1 MIIAASIVGL
11 IAYYAIT
18 RAILFWYAV
27 VIRGLDVD
35 YVERYSSGEIK
46 GGQQSWREV
55 FLLPIFGEFHFWL
68 LGPIVLAIDLSKAF
82 SDKMVLV
89 RKASEAKAVTATK
102 LSKMKAAQLELAEI
116 QLDRELSQAK
126 KDYQQYHGERE

>member
-1 MIIAASIVGL
+1 MIIAASIVGP

-27 VIRGLDVD
+27 VIRGLDVE
-35 YVERYSSGEIK
+35 YCRNANAYNSGEE
-46 GGQQSWREV
+46 SWRTIFLAPGSGEV
-55 FLLPIFGEFHFWL
+55 MFWVY
-68 LGPIVLAIDLSKAF
+68 GPIALAIDLSKAF
-82 SDKMVLV
+82 YDKMVLI
-89 RKASEAKAVTATK
+89 RKASEAKAVTTTK

-126 KDYQQYHGERE
+126 KDFQKYHSDMD

>member
-35 YVERYSSGEIK
+35 YAKERDLYRSGEE
-46 GGQQSWREV
+46 SWRTIFLAPISGEV
-55 FLLPIFGEFHFWL
+55 MFWVY
-68 LGPIVLAIDLSKAF
+68 GPIALAIDLSKAF
-82 SDKMVLV
+82 SDKMVLI
-89 RKASEAKAVTATK
+89 RKASEAKAITATK

-126 KDYQQYHGERE
+126 KDYQRHMEKE

>member
-18 RAILFWYAV
+18 RAVLLWYAV
-27 VIRGLDVD
+27 VVSNLDLDLID
-35 YVERYSSGEIK
+35 YHKRDDMA
-46 GGQQSWREV
+46 WRSC
-55 FLLPIFGEFHFWL
+55 FMLPAFGDFWFWVA
-68 LGPIVLAIDLSKAF
+68 GPIIVSLDLSKAF

-89 RKASEAKAVTATK
+89 RKASEAKAVTTTK

-126 KDYQQYHGERE
+126 KDYQRYHGEKE